1 VSQHK
6 HAKRMNPHLGFVSFT
21 MLTWLLLSCG
31 VEVGNPSEP
40 TPTQPKDSYQP
51 ALPGSSTVPIDNID
65 TVEPVEPVK
74 FNVRSLVE
82 NQYDEAITAALDFA
96 FENTGGAALVAK
108 NESRTCGQQ
117 EDGSLVLNHQETN
130 SGTRASGQGDD
141 PTLVTESFS
150 RVFASRMQSPDM
162 ALACNSAQT
171 KPRLDWS
178 ALNNLITDGNL
189 ERTNSRVVVR
199 NPSGEFVRESSVR
212 SSGSHQSMVNR
223 VNFEASEGLKL
234 GRTLTFTTDMEIR
247 TRSATSPAS
256 ILNTNIATL
265 AEAPL
270 VVNESYNA
278 ELKLKSIRIVSGSV
292 SSVKADD
299 GLTVIM
305 HYENVV
311 MDVAG
316 TCRPLSGKITGEIQ
330 SRSNPG
336 AVQETFSIAFAKN
349 ENIILYADGT
359 GSRLEFEPCRFDTD
373 DDDDD
378 DDDGKGKGPGN
389 RN

>member
-1 VSQHK
+1 MSNRMQTIRMIPQLGVVSLVTL
-6 HAKRMNPHLGFVSFT
+6 A
-21 MLTWLLLSCG
+21 WLLLGCG

-51 ALPGSSTVPIDNID
+51 ALPGTSTVPIDNID

-74 FNVRSLVE
+74 FNIRSLVE
-82 NQYDEAITAALDFA
+82 NQYDEAITAAFDFA
-96 FENTGGAALVAK
+96 FENTGAALALAT

-130 SGTRASGQGDD
+130 SGTRPSGQGQDG
-141 PTLVTESFS
+141 TLVTESFS

-162 ALACNSAQT
+162 ALVCNTSLT
-171 KPRLDWS
+171 KPKLDWS
-178 ALNNLITDGNL
+178 ALTNLITDGDL
-189 ERTNSRVVVR
+189 ERTNSRLVVMS
-199 NPSGEFVRESSVR
+199 PSGEFVRESSVK
-212 SSGSHQSMVNR
+212 SAGSHQSMVNK
-223 VNFEASEGLKL
+223 VNFNATEGLKL
-234 GRTLTFTTDMEIR
+234 GRTLTFNTDMEIN
-247 TRSATSPAS
+247 TRSATAAAT
-256 ILNTNIATL
+256 ILNTNISTVAT
-265 AEAPL
+265 APL

-278 ELKLKSIRIVSGSV
+278 ELKLRSLKIVSGSV

-305 HYENVV
+305 HYDDVV
-311 MDVAG
+311 MDVSG
-316 TCRPLSGKITGEIQ
+316 TCRPVSGKITGEIQ
-330 SRSNPG
+330 SASNPG
-336 AVQETFSIAFAKN
+336 QVQETFSIAFAKD

-359 GSRLEFEPCRFDTD
+359 GSRLEFEPCRIETD

-378 DDDGKGKGPGN
+378 GDGKGKGQGD